1 MKRSGWPFG
10 RGIAAIFLLAAA
22 TAAAVEIAPLPHRAI
37 EQIEGRV
44 PVVPPPPEGTGQ
56 VPPAAPGGEET
67 APATQGTPPSGFVAP
82 APESTPLPP
91 PAPAAQEAPMPPVSV
106 PAVRPRVWMTS

>member
-10 RGIAAIFLLAAA
+10 RAISAIFLLAAA

-44 PVVPPPPEGTGQ
+44 PDEPPPPEGTGQ
-56 VPPAAPGGEET
+56 VPPAPPGGEET
-67 APATQGTPPSGFVAP
+67 TPAAQGTPPSGVGAP
-82 APESTPLPP
+82 APESTPLPL
-91 PAPAAQEAPMPPVSV
+91 PAPAAQEAPVPPVS
-106 PAVRPRVWMTS
+106 